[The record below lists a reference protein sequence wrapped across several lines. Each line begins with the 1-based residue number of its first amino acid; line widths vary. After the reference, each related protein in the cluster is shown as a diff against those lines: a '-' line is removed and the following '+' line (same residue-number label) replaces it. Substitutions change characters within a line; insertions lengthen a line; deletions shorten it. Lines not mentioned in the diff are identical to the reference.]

1 MNSITVDCPIRRN
14 GAEVQGPGWVNHEWQ
29 NYTGNRQENA
39 RVGNGVLT
47 IEARRD
53 WFGGHEIS
61 SARLKTSYK
70 GDWLNGRIEV
80 RAKLPAAGAPGQR
93 SG

>member
-14 GAEVQGPGWVNHEWQ
+14 GASRYKDPGWVNHEWQ

-53 WFGGHEIS
+53 WFGGQEIS
-61 SARLKTSYK
+61 SAAWK
-70 GDWLNGRIEV
+70 
-80 RAKLPAAGAPGQR
+80 PATR
-93 SG
+93 